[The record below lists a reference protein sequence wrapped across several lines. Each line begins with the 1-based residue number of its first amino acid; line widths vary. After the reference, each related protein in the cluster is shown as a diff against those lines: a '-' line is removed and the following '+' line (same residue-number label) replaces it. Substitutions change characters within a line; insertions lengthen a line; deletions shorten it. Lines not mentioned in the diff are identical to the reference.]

1 VRILHLV
8 DRLTERGGA
17 YRHLL
22 GMIEWLSTHGHAQ
35 LLACGEVA
43 AEAAVA
49 CPGTVVKGLAAR
61 VAEPVALD
69 AVHADFAPEVIH
81 VHTVVNPAALSW
93 AARQGA
99 VMTVQDHRLFCPGR
113 GKWTGDGRV
122 CGERMSRDVCRACFE
137 DERYFGEIL
146 GLTERRLEAVRDMAA
161 VTVLSRYMRDELVAV
176 GVDGTLLHVIPPFV
190 HGLDPSAEADGPPCV
205 LFAGRLAES
214 KGVLDAVAAW
224 RGAGTGLPLVFAGTG
239 PLRTKLEAEGFEVL
253 GWLDRLGLSR
263 AYRRARAVL
272 LPSRWQEPFGIVG
285 LEALS
290 LGVPVVAYDSGGVR
304 EWHPGDGLVPWGDLG
319 ALAVALGEAVARR
332 AQPRE
337 SPDVDTLMTR
347 LTDVYGSSARM
358 LAAQK
363 IVTPS

>member
-1 VRILHLV
+1 MRILHLV

-22 GMIEWLSTHGHAQ
+22 GMIEWLSSRGHAQ
-35 LLACGEVA
+35 LLACGEMS
-43 AEAAVA
+43 AETTVA
-49 CPGTVVKGLAAR
+49 CPGTVVQGLAAR
-61 VAEPVALD
+61 VVEPVALD
-69 AVHADFAPEVIH
+69 AVHGDFEPDVIH

-93 AARQGA
+93 AAHRGA

-113 GKWTGDGRV
+113 GKWTADGRV
-122 CGERMSRDVCRACFE
+122 CGERMSREVCRACFE
-137 DERYFGEIL
+137 DERYFSEIL
-146 GLTERRLEAVRDMAA
+146 GLTEERLEAVREMAA

-176 GVDGTLLHVIPPFV
+176 GVEGTRLHVIPPFA
-190 HGLDPSAEADGPPCV
+190 HGLDPGTEADGPPCV

-224 RGAGTGLPLVFAGTG
+224 RGAATGLPLVFAGTG
-239 PLRTKLEAEGFEVL
+239 PLRTELEAEGFEVL

-263 AYRRARAVL
+263 AYKRAQAVL

-304 EWHPGDGLVPWGDLG
+304 EWHPGDGLVPWGDVG
-319 ALAVALGEAVARR
+319 ALAGALAEAVARR
-332 AQPRE
+332 AQPLE
-337 SPDVDTLMTR
+337 WPEVDTLMTR
-347 LTDVYGSSARM
+347 LMAVYGSSARM
-358 LAAQK
+358 PAEQK
-363 IVTPS
+363 IVAPS